1 MFTGIIEEIGTVKSI
16 VKSLHSSILT
26 IEGHIIFNDLH
37 IGDSVS
43 VNGVCLTVT
52 GFSSNTFTADIMN
65 ETLFRSS
72 LGNLK
77 SGSYVNLE
85 RALKVN
91 SRLGGHIVSGHI
103 DGTGVISRIQ
113 KDDNSTLYTIKTSPK
128 LMNYIIEKGSIAIDG
143 ISLTVAKLSLNDFTV
158 GVIPHTS
165 KETILSQKSVG
176 DTVNLENDIIGKYI
190 EKLITIDKSNCKS
203 NITKDFL
210 MKFGY

>member
-1 MFTGIIEEIGTVKSI
+1 MFTGIIEEIGTVKSV

-26 IEGHIIFNDLH
+26 IEGKIIFNDLH

-52 GFSSNTFTADIMN
+52 GFSSNTFTADVMN

-77 SGSYVNLE
+77 SGSCVNLE

-143 ISLTVAKLSLNDFTV
+143 ISLTVSKLSLNDFTV

-190 EKLITIDKSNCKS
+190 EKLITIDKSN
-203 NITKDFL
+203 ITKDFL
-210 MKFGY
+210 IKFGY